1 MYCRKSERNSCKA
14 RPITAQEA
22 WEEGGGG
29 GGVGG
34 GRIHD
39 NTRSISSS
47 TRKQEVLPRPQDGE
61 IRTTE
66 ANEGG
71 GGGYFSMPGMMARSG
86 GGGGRRRRS
95 EVASHLDTVRSAK
108 CFCWLS
114 ACLDNRQIKVIF
126 FFFGFL
132 PTSSCAP
139 TVSCC
144 YFIHLPWKQR

>member
-22 WEEGGGG
+22 WEGGGG
-29 GGVGG
+29 
-34 GRIHD
+34 IHD

-47 TRKQEVLPRPQDGE
+47 TRKQEVLPCPQDGE
-61 IRTTE
+61 MRTTE
-66 ANEGG
+66 ANEE
-71 GGGYFSMPGMMARSG
+71 GGYFSMPGMGEEWREWG
-86 GGGGRRRRS
+86 GGVAGRRRRS

-126 FFFGFL
+126 FFCFP

-144 YFIHLPWKQR
+144 YFIYLPQKQHLKPAP